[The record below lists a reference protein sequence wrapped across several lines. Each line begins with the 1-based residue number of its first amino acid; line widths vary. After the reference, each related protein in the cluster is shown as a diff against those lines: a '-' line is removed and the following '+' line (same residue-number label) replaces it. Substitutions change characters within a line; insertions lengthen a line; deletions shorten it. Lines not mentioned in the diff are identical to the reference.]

1 MDFDAGSWWSYLL
14 VFVAAAIP
22 VLEILVVIPAAIV
35 AGLHPIPTT
44 VLALAGNWVT
54 VAVVVLVGDRLV
66 RWWQRRRQE
75 RRARRHEDTPPRR
88 RKGAE
93 RAGRIVRRWGLP
105 ALAVLAPV
113 TTGTHV
119 AALAALA
126 IGGTRRR
133 VLVWMTV
140 GLAAWAVVAAVV
152 TANGLEL
159 LT

>member
-1 MDFDAGSWWSYLL
+1 MDFDAGSWWSYVV

-35 AGLHPIPTT
+35 AGLHPVPTT
-44 VLALAGNWVT
+44 LLALAGNWLT
-54 VAVVVLVGDRLV
+54 VAVVVLAGDRLV
-66 RWWQRRRQE
+66 RWWQRRREE
-75 RRARRHEDTPPRR
+75 RRARRHEQATPRR

-105 ALAVLAPV
+105 ALALLAPI

-133 VLVWMTV
+133 VLVWMTI

-152 TANGLEL
+152 ATSGLEL
-159 LT
+159 FT